1 MQFSTTGKILKDAV
15 KLLNKFNSGVSLNG
29 DYVRIIDEPGLT
41 MLNMTVSS
49 TVNSLADIDCS
60 RASINIEIN
69 DNDKTDGSEYS
80 DTAYIKFSDLKM
92 IANLASKREYLVF
105 HFYDKD
111 KHIAK
116 VQVGQGVVTIP
127 YKENISTYN
136 DLNATANS
144 EKDKF
149 VNLAGYNFVDIE
161 SLASKLSWGCIV
173 TPSNHELLKNVLIRV
188 NNKELTFIATNGYV
202 VNRKKY
208 TNNKANSTEPFNKE
222 LKETY
227 TFAINGK
234 FFKQLSTIINSEQN
248 LEIDVNTK
256 QLVYQAEGIFITFD
270 SADTEKYDI
279 YNFGSVVDGNLSNMK
294 NKATFIK
301 LSVESLMTAI
311 SSAIKVNDKQSGN
324 TIIMRFNQPDSE
336 IRIESL
342 KDNKSGLTK
351 YQLSEQVQMDFAD
364 KDVKEV
370 TFAINGSYVLNAL
383 KALYNADDRDS
394 IIDEPNE
401 YTIEFSNDNL
411 RPIAITDSADNT
423 THVYSKE
430 EFVELI
436 TPVLLPSMREKS
448 HE

>member
-15 KLLNKFNSGVSLNG
+15 KLLSKFNSGVSLNG
-29 DYVRIIDEPGLT
+29 DYVRVIDEPGLT

-60 RASINIEIN
+60 RASINIKIN

-80 DTAYIKFSDLKM
+80 DTAYIKFNDLKM

-111 KHIAK
+111 RHIAK
-116 VQVGQGVVTIP
+116 VQVGEGLVTIP

-144 EKDKF
+144 KKDKF

-161 SLASKLSWGCIV
+161 SLASKLSWGCTV
-173 TPSNHELLKNVLIRV
+173 TPSNQELLKNVLIRV

-202 VNRKKY
+202 VNRQKY
-208 TNNKANSTEPFNKE
+208 TSNDNNTKTFNKE

-234 FFKQLSTIINSEQN
+234 FFKQLSTIINSEQE

-256 QLVYQAEGIFITFD
+256 QLVYQAEDIFITFD

-279 YNFGSVVDGNLSNMK
+279 YNFGSIVDGNLSNMK
-294 NKATFIK
+294 NKATFTK

-311 SSAIKVNDKQSGN
+311 NSAIKINDKQSGN

-336 IRIESL
+336 IHIESL
-342 KDNKSGLTK
+342 KDNKSGLIK
-351 YQLSEQVQMDFAD
+351 YQLSEQVQMDFVD

-383 KALYNADDRDS
+383 KALYNADDRDN

-401 YTIEFSNDNL
+401 YTIKFSNDNL

-423 THVYSKE
+423 SHVYSKE
-430 EFVELI
+430 EFAELI
-436 TPVLLPSMREKS
+436 TPVLLRSMRKE
-448 HE
+448 

>member
-15 KLLNKFNSGVSLNG
+15 KLLSKFSSGVSING

-60 RASINIEIN
+60 RASINIKIN
-69 DNDKTDGSEYS
+69 DNDNTDGSEYS

-116 VQVGQGVVTIP
+116 VQVGEGVVTIP

-144 EKDKF
+144 KKDKF

-161 SLASKLSWGCIV
+161 SLASKLSWGCTV

-208 TNNKANSTEPFNKE
+208 TSNDNNTKTFNKE

-227 TFAINGK
+227 TFAIDGK
-234 FFKQLSTIINSEQN
+234 FFKQLSTIINLEQN

-256 QLVYQAEGIFITFD
+256 QLVYQAENIFITFD

-279 YNFGSVVDGNLSNMK
+279 YNFGSIVDGNLSNMK
-294 NKATFIK
+294 NKATFTK

-311 SSAIKVNDKQSGN
+311 NSAIKVNDKQSGN
-324 TIIMRFNQPDSE
+324 TILMRFNQPDSE
-336 IRIESL
+336 IHIESL
-342 KDNKSGLTK
+342 KDNESGLTK

-383 KALYNADDRDS
+383 KALYNDDGRDD

-423 THVYSKE
+423 ISVYSKE

-436 TPVLLPSMREKS
+436 TPVLLPSMRKEA

>member
-15 KLLNKFNSGVSLNG
+15 RLLTKFNSGVSING

-49 TVNSLADIDCS
+49 TMNSLADVDCS

-80 DTAYIKFSDLKM
+80 DTAYIKFNDLKM

-136 DLNATANS
+136 DLNATANR

-149 VNLAGYNFVDIE
+149 VDLAGYNFLGIE

-208 TNNKANSTEPFNKE
+208 TNNDNNTKTFNKE
-222 LKETY
+222 IKGTY
-227 TFAINGK
+227 TFAIDGK

-248 LEIDVNTK
+248 LEIDVDTK
-256 QLVYQAEGIFITFD
+256 QLVYKAENIFITFD

-279 YNFGSVVDGNLSNMK
+279 YNFDSIVDGNLSNMK
-294 NKATFIK
+294 NKATFTK

-311 SSAIKVNDKQSGN
+311 KSAIKVNDKQSGN
-324 TIIMRFNQPDSE
+324 TIIMRFNQADSK
-336 IRIESL
+336 IYVKSL
-342 KDNKSGLTK
+342 KDNESGLTK
-351 YQLSEQVQMDFAD
+351 YQLSEEVQMDFAD
-364 KDVKEV
+364 KDMKEV

-383 KALYNADDRDS
+383 KALYNDDDRDD

-423 THVYSKE
+423 SSVYSKE

-436 TPVLLPSMREKS
+436 TPVYLPSMRKE
-448 HE
+448 

>member
-15 KLLNKFNSGVSLNG
+15 RLLTKFNSGVSING

-49 TVNSLADIDCS
+49 TMNSLADVDCS

-80 DTAYIKFSDLKM
+80 DTAYIKFNDLKM

-136 DLNATANS
+136 DLNATANR

-149 VNLAGYNFVDIE
+149 VDLSGYNFLGIE
-161 SLASKLSWGCIV
+161 GLASKLGWGCIV
-173 TPSNHELLKNVLIRV
+173 TPSNRELLKNVLIRV

-208 TNNKANSTEPFNKE
+208 TNNDNNTKTFNKE
-222 LKETY
+222 IKETY
-227 TFAINGK
+227 TFAIDGK

-248 LEIDVNTK
+248 LEVDVDTK
-256 QLVYQAEGIFITFD
+256 QLVYKAENIFITFD

-294 NKATFIK
+294 NKATFTK

-311 SSAIKVNDKQSGN
+311 KSAIKVNDKQSGN
-324 TIIMRFNQPDSE
+324 TIIMRFNQADSK
-336 IRIESL
+336 IYVKSL
-342 KDNKSGLTK
+342 KDNESGLTK
-351 YQLSEQVQMDFAD
+351 YQLSEEVQMDFAD
-364 KDVKEV
+364 KDMKEV

-383 KALYNADDRDS
+383 KALYNDDDRDD

-423 THVYSKE
+423 TSVYSKE

-436 TPVLLPSMREKS
+436 TPVYLPSMRKEA

>member
-15 KLLNKFNSGVSLNG
+15 KLLSKFSSGVSING

-60 RASINIEIN
+60 RASINIKIN
-69 DNDKTDGSEYS
+69 DNDNTDGSEYS

-116 VQVGQGVVTIP
+116 VQVGEGVVTIP

-144 EKDKF
+144 KKDKF

-161 SLASKLSWGCIV
+161 SLASKLSWGCTV

-208 TNNKANSTEPFNKE
+208 TSNDNNTKTFNKE

-227 TFAINGK
+227 TFAIDGK
-234 FFKQLSTIINSEQN
+234 FFKQLSTIINLEQN
-248 LEIDVNTK
+248 LEIDANTK
-256 QLVYQAEGIFITFD
+256 QLVYQAENIFITFD

-279 YNFGSVVDGNLSNMK
+279 YNFGSIVDGNLSNMK
-294 NKATFIK
+294 NKATFTK

-311 SSAIKVNDKQSGN
+311 NSAIKVNDKQSGN

-336 IRIESL
+336 IHIESL
-342 KDNKSGLTK
+342 KDNESGLTK

-364 KDVKEV
+364 KDAKEV

-383 KALYNADDRDS
+383 KALYNADDRDD

-423 THVYSKE
+423 SHVYSKE

-436 TPVLLPSMREKS
+436 TPVLLPSMRKES